1 VSDSTSTHAIHCA
14 KSDCRRFEGVWSTEA
29 GGAQLIC
36 SADTNETSL
45 LKYVANT
52 VNTSANPMVQIP
64 WFSLAAVFTCEIFG
78 DELLTYRQAFPP
90 TRER

>member
-29 GGAQLIC
+29 GGC
-36 SADTNETSL
+36 PADLLSGHHETSL

>member
-1 VSDSTSTHAIHCA
+1 
-14 KSDCRRFEGVWSTEA
+14 
-29 GGAQLIC
+29 
-36 SADTNETSL
+36 
-45 LKYVANT
+45 